1 MLAVA
6 RTWLPLSEKGWD
18 MAAASRSG
26 SPSRP
31 SAPSIRMANSS
42 PPSRATVSALRAQAR
57 NRSATA
63 MSSRSPSPW
72 PRLSFT
78 VLKSSR
84 SRKRTVTGVPRRWA
98 SASAWLTRS
107 RNRARLASPVSGSWN
122 AWWVSCSS
130 SRRRSLTSRV
140 LSTTPFTVGVVQ
152 QVGREDLGV
161 QPGAV
166 GLAEAPLDRAG
177 DARRLRRGAKERG
190 RPLPVIGMEQL
201 GHGAAHHRRRIVAE
215 HPGGRRAHEPDRA
228 VRPGDDDDVGRVLH
242 QRAETGLVLARR
254 VLGEEP
260 HVLPHGEELAQHHQ
274 RRSPAGP
281 RRRAR

>member
-1 MLAVA
+1 MSAFRSRSSARSPGEAEATPMLAVA
-6 RTWLPLSEKGWD
+6 RTWLPLSENGWD

-63 MSSRSPSPW
+63 MRSRSPSPW

-78 VLKSSR
+78 FLKSSR
-84 SRKRTVTGVPRRWA
+84 SRKRTVTGLPRRCA

-140 LSTTPFTVGVVQ
+140 LSTTPFTVGSCSRLVARISACSQEPSGWLKRHSTGPVTP
-152 QVGREDLGV
+152 GV
-161 QPGAV
+161 CAAV
-166 GLAEAPLDRAG
+166 RKNVA
-177 DARRLRRGAKERG
+177 ARSRSSGWSSSDTLRRS
-190 RPLPVIGMEQL
+190 I
-201 GHGAAHHRRRIVAE
+201 
-215 HPGGRRAHEPDRA
+215 PD
-228 VRPGDDDDVGRVLH
+228 G
-242 QRAETGLVLARR
+242 
-254 VLGEEP
+254 
-260 HVLPHGEELAQHHQ
+260 
-274 RRSPAGP
+274 S
-281 RRRAR
+281 